1 MFDEANIAA
10 AISACASEGWTDAAR
25 NDAVADEFST
35 ALEEICATYNFGRCD
50 DSEATDALVSLAS
63 LALSRDASAVASAVD
78 HRDMSD
84 ATKKLL
90 DVIGVEIFTPLTECA
105 DAVDDQIA
113 EACACALVDACAEA
127 CGPRDMFV
135 MALGALQSRVERAA
149 KDLDGDDDEDD
160 DDGHAGH
167 HEPSVRHRGWRLTG
181 AICAGLATSLRRAK
195 NPASLAPDAIPIVTA
210 LASLCGRCARFVAET
225 ETPGGSEP
233 ARHHGPDV
241 GYRGVGEFFKV
252 ATNAMHG
259 ERAGGH
265 ALADGM
271 RALALDPRR
280 LFRPTPRG
288 RLCVHPDHEWV
299 LRRLGTLDHLL
310 SFTTFATNDETDDLT
325 SDWLAKEG
333 DEQTRTNLATRTTSH
348 VAAALIAW
356 SWLVEAEERTP
367 WPSIVHEGSP
377 LGDGCTSLT
386 LANIAPGLSR
396 RPAWRARP
404 AVACLFRREKT
415 TTPLFA
421 RAEGEKARRRIF
433 RRVRVGQDFPGEP
446 IIEMHLLKTKDT
458 YLKKAVRHHGSN
470 EHVRFGST
478 VFSARSAFSFAR
490 AARRSSGVI
499 FDNASAKRSSSV
511 IGESRLPGCLAG
523 FESAETSSRGP
534 NVSAA
539 PKSDRGDPRGF

>member
-78 HRDMSD
+78 HCDMSD

-149 KDLDGDDDEDD
+149 KDLDGDDDDDD

-181 AICAGLATSLRRAK
+181 AICAGLATSLRPSKEPGVARPRRDPNRHRPRVAVRPMRAFRRRDR
-195 NPASLAPDAIPIVTA
+195 N
-210 LASLCGRCARFVAET
+210 AR
-225 ETPGGSEP
+225 GSEP

-386 LANIAPGLSR
+386 LANIAPL
-396 RPAWRARP
+396 
-404 AVACLFRREKT
+404 AVALIGSERSPTHFVSGLELASLAFRRAPQGWRT
-415 TTPLFA
+415 
-421 RAEGEKARRRIF
+421 G
-433 RRVRVGQDFPGEP
+433 
-446 IIEMHLLKTKDT
+446 
-458 YLKKAVRHHGSN
+458 
-470 EHVRFGST
+470 
-478 VFSARSAFSFAR
+478 
-490 AARRSSGVI
+490 
-499 FDNASAKRSSSV
+499 ASR
-511 IGESRLPGCLAG
+511 G
-523 FESAETSSRGP
+523 TSSCASFRW
-534 NVSAA
+534 
-539 PKSDRGDPRGF
+539 